1 MHEIQII
8 DLDGRPAALAV
19 AGVAHV
25 GDHVPDDRLQHVKA
39 KAHYALK
46 IQASELAGPYS
57 GRRRRAL
64 RAPSRAAA
72 ASPPLPSRPRAGHA
86 YRAGRRR
93 RPV

>member
-39 KAHYALK
+39 KAHFALK
-46 IQASELAGPYS
+46 IQAGELAGPYTDA
-57 GRRRRAL
+57 GAERYARQ
-64 RAPSRAAA
+64 AAT
-72 ASPPLPSRPRAGHA
+72 ASAPLPSRPRAGHA
-86 YRAGRRR
+86 CRAGRRR